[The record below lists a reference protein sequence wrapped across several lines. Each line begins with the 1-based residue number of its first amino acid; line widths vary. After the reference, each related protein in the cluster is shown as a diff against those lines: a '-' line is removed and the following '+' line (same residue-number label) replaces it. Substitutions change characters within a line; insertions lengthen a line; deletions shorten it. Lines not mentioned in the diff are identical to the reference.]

1 MGTGAFNILMDT
13 DYLLPTEETKE
24 KVTAM
29 YSYFPDLN
37 PVLDEVEIDVDIDT
51 ASTHM

>member
-1 MGTGAFNILMDT
+1 MGTGAFDIIMDT
-13 DYLLPTEETKE
+13 DYLLPTEETKD

-37 PVLDEVEIDVDIDT
+37 PALEVEVDMDIDMM
-51 ASTHM
+51 STHM